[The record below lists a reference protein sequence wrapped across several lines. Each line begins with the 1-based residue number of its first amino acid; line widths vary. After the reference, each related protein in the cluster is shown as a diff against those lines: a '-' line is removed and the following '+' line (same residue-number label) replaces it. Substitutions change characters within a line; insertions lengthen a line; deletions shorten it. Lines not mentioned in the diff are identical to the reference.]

1 MSIERGRRRIVVNTH
16 NKAKAWV
23 AWSSGKDSF
32 WALHVARGLGTVDV
46 VGLLTTVAE
55 TDLRI
60 PMHGVREE
68 ILVAQAA
75 SLGLPLH
82 RVRIPIPCSDGAYQ
96 TLMAEAMRQAKGEG
110 ISHVIFGDLLLD
122 DLRAYRERQLRAAE
136 MEACFPLWGRDT
148 TALAR
153 EMIANGLRAAITCV
167 DSARVD
173 PDLAGHAFD
182 LDLLARLPAGV
193 DPCGENGEFHTVVWD
208 GPGFAQPL
216 QVSIGDTVERDGY
229 LYTDVMLARE
239 RALSPGE

>member
-1 MSIERGRRRIVVNTH
+1 MTNTYS
-16 NKAKAWV
+16 KPKAWV

-32 WALHVARGLGTVDV
+32 WALHVAQQLGAAEV

-60 PMHGVREE
+60 PMHDVREE
-68 ILVAQAA
+68 ILIAQAA

-82 RVRIPIPCSDGAYQ
+82 RVRIPIPCPDEAYQ
-96 TLMAEAMRQAKGEG
+96 ELMAEAMQQATGEG
-110 ISHVIFGDLLLD
+110 VSRVIFGDLFLE
-122 DLRAYRERQLRAAE
+122 DLRAYRERQLQAVG

-153 EMIANGLRAAITCV
+153 EMVAGGLRACITCL

-173 PDLAGHAFD
+173 RDLAGHAFD
-182 LDLLARLPAGV
+182 LDLLARLPDGV

-229 LYTDVMLARE
+229 RYTDVLLARE
-239 RALSPGE
+239 RILSRGE